1 MVAAVNAAESAG
13 DSEQA
18 NTVARLRMTF
28 LKHIPLDAIDH
39 TDVQAHVSHVSP
51 SGTTMLERTCAALL
65 AILPNSK
72 RQASAALNGA
82 APKVCR
88 TLAEQDVYIKEIW
101 NQHRINY
108 QDPEWLQ
115 DKLAK
120 ARKVSYSRGSQRRGR
135 GNYQGTRGG
144 GRGDTS
150 KQNGASGSSDKFA
163 PGAKGTAT
171 ADRAEAA
178 VDPEA
183 FCAHMNLD
191 ISHDLESERLL
202 HPQTV
207 PLTTW
212 DESTDN
218 EDSDN
223 ESMAP
228 SLSEEPPVYAH
239 PEGPPPLTVP
249 HTTGLTWYAKLTV
262 VFLVTLI
269 SILVMFPDVLAALD
283 ISIPKT
289 VVGSVLAGASLLNTT
304 NGRRYSLMGFCLSAF
319 VFLSFCNFSA
329 DAATLDLQ
337 LPGSPTPALHKGF
350 TPFSPSSFGSPTLSD
365 YIANESTAFMVSQ
378 GDPSNFNLKW
388 CMDCGANRHISNALL
403 DFTSNYRTASINITV
418 AKQNITMQA
427 VTWQLALVIVMFA
440 QWIIWGIHANLF

>member
-1 MVAAVNAAESAG
+1 MHDLYQGSRLLNKLLDLASISMRRMRKTLLPAALSLPDELLENQDISKVEMHAVVSRLEKYAEALAFAGHPEADTELATHFIDVLKAHPRPNVVAAVNAAESAG

-212 DESTDN
+212 TN
-218 EDSDN
+218 QPI
-223 ESMAP
+223 MRTP
-228 SLSEEPPVYAH
+228 TTSLWH
-239 PEGPPPLTVP
+239 L
-249 HTTGLTWYAKLTV
+249 
-262 VFLVTLI
+262 
-269 SILVMFPDVLAALD
+269 
-283 ISIPKT
+283 
-289 VVGSVLAGASLLNTT
+289 
-304 NGRRYSLMGFCLSAF
+304 
-319 VFLSFCNFSA
+319 
-329 DAATLDLQ
+329 
-337 LPGSPTPALHKGF
+337 
-350 TPFSPSSFGSPTLSD
+350 
-365 YIANESTAFMVSQ
+365 VSQ
-378 GDPSNFNLKW
+378 RSLQCLRIQRD
-388 CMDCGANRHISNALL
+388 LL
-403 DFTSNYRTASINITV
+403 R
-418 AKQNITMQA
+418 
-427 VTWQLALVIVMFA
+427 
-440 QWIIWGIHANLF
+440 